1 MQDVVI
7 ASAVRTPVGL
17 FLGSLSSIPATRL
30 GAIAVQAA
38 VVQAGGS
45 VCLCMLSVACSNLA
59 SCQKVV
65 CNTLLVYIILL
76 EYWPMAGVIVI
87 FSRWSVS
94 VEQSATGNEDD
105 ITDTQTVL

>member
-17 FLGSLSSIPATRL
+17 FLGSLSSVPATRL

-45 VCLCMLSVACSNLA
+45 VCGFV
-59 SCQKVV
+59 
-65 CNTLLVYIILL
+65 
-76 EYWPMAGVIVI
+76 
-87 FSRWSVS
+87 
-94 VEQSATGNEDD
+94 
-105 ITDTQTVL
+105 